1 MYDDKYNEDDDGN
14 WIHSTNSD
22 GFDDLLTG
30 GRDPEPAPAIEE
42 PRTADPIRDP
52 DTPDPV
58 RDAHADPGYAVLDTF
73 GNSTDPANDPLP
85 PVSET
90 ADEQFEPPATDAAEG
105 VKPPAMDL
113 IGDPLDDPLDD
124 DGGVL

>member
-1 MYDDKYNEDDDGN
+1 MYDDKYNDGN
-14 WIHSTNSD
+14 SNHTTNTD
-22 GFDDLLTG
+22 GFDGLLTG
-30 GRDPEPAPAIEE
+30 ARDPEPEPAIEE

-58 RDAHADPGYAVLDTF
+58 RDAQADPEFGVLDSF
-73 GNSTDPANDPLP
+73 GNSTEPANDPLP

-90 ADEQFEPPATDAAEG
+90 TEDQFEPPGTDAAEG

-113 IGDPLDDPLDD
+113 IGDPLDDRD
-124 DGGVL
+124 DGRLL